1 MKKITAYIWAFIVL
15 ILAFFAAG
23 VCTLGNTKTTGDSM
37 TVVKQKA
44 VYYQLE
50 TSQTLQAIYVNVG
63 GIHTAI
69 GEDVTVTVQT
79 STSTSTPSKAS
90 WSTFGKEMK
99 VGNVTSAE
107 NKSGISHNWVAV
119 ATAQNK
125 SARQIAFK
133 ATANLD
139 LNEIVAIDKNGN
151 ILELTPYVAGTE
163 YTEAEVSATLDAQES
178 FARFFTEEG
187 KVELSDDAKENFT
200 QEEGYYMSSVQNVLS
215 GRAKYE
221 NAYHTLDGNF
231 NYLATLLMTSSVAVF
246 GNSVFALRLPAF
258 VATTL
263 LIVFAFLLI
272 KELTKNDQ
280 LAFYFSIVL
289 MLGGLV
295 TTVGRLGAPYSMVA
309 CAVVAS
315 AYFMYRFFAHGIS
328 SKDILHGAL
337 NILFSGMFGAVAM
350 AMDITAA
357 IPVAGVLVLFGF
369 GMRRQKLAYQVAL
382 EKTAGQAKTVV
393 GENGESV
400 VVNKAADR
408 ETEYFETK
416 NRISYG
422 FAALSFVVG
431 TLLLILFAGV
441 LCHSAYVRA
450 TDNANVNFLAMLW
463 DGVKGS
469 ACDNGITSFTAA
481 NASVLSWLL
490 PYKPA
495 TLYTGV
501 AGAAEGTYVGW
512 HVLPNAAVMF
522 ASAAAFVVASVKVLA
537 DLAKGKADK
546 QALRMRR
553 TYCVLLG
560 GMALAFVAGLVRGNM
575 SALSSLLFH
584 TLYLGFLPLA
594 GMLLPQGESTEEKV
608 LINVALCVVIAVFA
622 LIFALSLP
630 ALCGYTVTAS
640 RVKWFDWLSIFSNG
654 FFKI

>member
-1 MKKITAYIWAFIVL
+1 
-15 ILAFFAAG
+15 
-23 VCTLGNTKTTGDSM
+23 
-37 TVVKQKA
+37 
-44 VYYQLE
+44 
-50 TSQTLQAIYVNVG
+50 
-63 GIHTAI
+63 
-69 GEDVTVTVQT
+69 VTVQT

-309 CAVVAS
+309 CAVV
-315 AYFMYRFFAHGIS
+315 G
-328 SKDILHGAL
+328 
-337 NILFSGMFGAVAM
+337 
-350 AMDITAA
+350 TAA
-357 IPVAGVLVLFGF
+357 AYLVMRVLDPHF
-369 GMRRQKLAYQVAL
+369 
-382 EKTAGQAKTVV
+382 
-393 GENGESV
+393 
-400 VVNKAADR
+400 
-408 ETEYFETK
+408 
-416 NRISYG
+416 
-422 FAALSFVVG
+422 
-431 TLLLILFAGV
+431 
-441 LCHSAYVRA
+441 
-450 TDNANVNFLAMLW
+450 
-463 DGVKGS
+463 
-469 ACDNGITSFTAA
+469 
-481 NASVLSWLL
+481 
-490 PYKPA
+490 
-495 TLYTGV
+495 
-501 AGAAEGTYVGW
+501 
-512 HVLPNAAVMF
+512 
-522 ASAAAFVVASVKVLA
+522 
-537 DLAKGKADK
+537 AKGRWEQKI
-546 QALRMRR
+546 
-553 TYCVLLG
+553 V
-560 GMALAFVAGLVRGNM
+560 
-575 SALSSLLFH
+575 S
-584 TLYLGFLPLA
+584 
-594 GMLLPQGESTEEKV
+594 
-608 LINVALCVVIAVFA
+608 
-622 LIFALSLP
+622 
-630 ALCGYTVTAS
+630 VT
-640 RVKWFDWLSIFSNG
+640 KP
-654 FFKI
+654 KKE